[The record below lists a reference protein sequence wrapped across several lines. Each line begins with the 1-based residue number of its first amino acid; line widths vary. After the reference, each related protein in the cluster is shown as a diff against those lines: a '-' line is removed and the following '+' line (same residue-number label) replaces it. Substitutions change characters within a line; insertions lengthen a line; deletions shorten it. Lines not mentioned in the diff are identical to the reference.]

1 MITTRNLNDILLLP
15 TGEQRLPMRQL
26 VKLWCRRNS
35 ADIEAQYGKKY
46 SDWYS
51 GLSKANLLL
60 LADLIAYY
68 ESYYKSSLDLKLD
81 EVTLIFNNNGET
93 FERLRDIFLNGYYIT
108 YPTVAHGGV
117 EDADDN
123 DKPLLEGVTA
133 PDIFL
138 MFVDIAN
145 ETGCKDNGMIA
156 TAVSKACRI
165 HSSFKPVFNSARETW
180 MDHKISDDEIND
192 WSGDAFDKLRDC
204 HNASC
209 AYITGEATTEAQT
222 DGKLKTPDD
231 ASAAIVNTIMT
242 KLGLPNIEDVINK
255 LNKSSE
261 DMSER
266 DTRIAELEQRV
277 KQTALAP
284 STQVSQETKS
294 NGTIPNG
301 KLVLKSAHELFDMP
315 KKDFGFEIN
324 VWEWDAP
331 NPHVPEIDPHYIFR
345 PEELFKFLYAM
356 IMNQRAYFWGDT
368 GTGKTTLIEQGC
380 ARMNY
385 MFSRINFDSD
395 IGRFDLVG
403 RDTLISDGTRT
414 VSKFIEGALPQAMAN
429 PTVLCCDEIDFCR
442 PDTAYVMQSALE
454 GNGLTLMEDGGRI
467 VKPHSMFRMFATG
480 NTQGQGDEKGMYAGA
495 RNQSMALLD
504 RFTVW
509 AKVDYLNATQRK
521 QLLKKKCPS
530 LEKNHID
537 MVCQYVTEH
546 MKAFEDSRVFQP
558 MSPRGMISLGN
569 AVATFTALDPQN
581 PTKAIQRAF
590 DTTILERATTQDHA
604 VFKGITQRVVK

>member
-1 MITTRNLNDILLLP
+1 MKLTRQLNDILLLP
-15 TGEQRLPMRQL
+15 TAEQRQPLRQF
-26 VKLWCRRNS
+26 VSPWCDTHS
-35 ADIEAQYGKKY
+35 GEIKAQYGITY
-46 SDWYS
+46 SNWV
-51 GLSKANLLL
+51 SKLNKNGLLL

-68 ESYYKSSLDLKLD
+68 DQLQLTYLRLE
-81 EVTLIFNNNGET
+81 EVVETLYADNRD
-93 FERLRDIFLNGYYIT
+93 FEILRDAFLNGYYIT
-108 YPTVAHGGV
+108 YPKVPHGEVAGTS
-117 EDADDN
+117 DN

-133 PDIFL
+133 TDIFR
-138 MFVDIAN
+138 MFLDIAL
-145 ETGCKDNGMIA
+145 ETGCKDNAKVANSVRI
-156 TAVSKACRI
+156 ACRI
-165 HSSFKPVFNSARETW
+165 HSSFEPVFYSARETW
-180 MDHKISDDEIND
+180 MDHKISDDEVDD
-192 WSGDAFDKLRDC
+192 WSADAFDKLRDC

-209 AYITGEATTEAQT
+209 AYITGRATTEAQT

-255 LNKSSE
+255 LNRSSD

-284 STQVSQETKS
+284 STQVSQETKG

-315 KKDFGFEIN
+315 KKDFDFEIN

-385 MFSRINFDSD
+385 MFNRINFDSD

-509 AKVDYLNATQRK
+509 AKVGYLNATQRK

-569 AVATFTALDPQN
+569 AVATFTALDPNN

>member
-1 MITTRNLNDILLLP
+1 MKLTRQLNDILLLP
-15 TGEQRLPMRQL
+15 TAEQRQPLRTF
-26 VKLWCRRNS
+26 VKEWCIQNAS
-35 ADIEAQYGKKY
+35 EIEAQSGKTY
-46 SDWYS
+46 SNWIS
-51 GLSKANLLL
+51 PMSKANLLL
-60 LADLIAYY
+60 LADLIAYNENTY
-68 ESYYKSSLDLKLD
+68 GDALDLKLD
-81 EVTLIFNNNGET
+81 EVKLVFSGNLNT
-93 FERLRDIFLNGYYIT
+93 FDNLRDIFLNGYYIT
-108 YPTVAHGGV
+108 NTKVPHGKVA
-117 EDADDN
+117 EADDN
-123 DKPLLEGVTA
+123 DKPLLEGVTVT
-133 PDIFL
+133 DLFR

-165 HSSFKPVFNSARETW
+165 HSSFEPVFNSARETW
-180 MDHKISDDEIND
+180 MDHTISDDEVDD
-192 WSGDAFDKLRDC
+192 WTGDAFDKLRDC

-209 AYITGEATTEAQT
+209 TYITGEATTTAQT

-231 ASAAIVNTIMT
+231 TSAAIVNTIMT

-315 KKDFGFEIN
+315 KKDFDFEIN

-385 MFSRINFDSD
+385 MFNRINFDSD

-569 AVATFTALDPQN
+569 AVATFTALDRQN

>member
-81 EVTLIFNNNGET
+81 EVTLIFNNNGDT

-204 HNASC
+204 HYASC
-209 AYITGEATTEAQT
+209 TYITGEATTDLPSSLRILIT
-222 DGKLKTPDD
+222 
-231 ASAAIVNTIMT
+231 V
-242 KLGLPNIEDVINK
+242 GLF
-255 LNKSSE
+255 
-261 DMSER
+261 
-266 DTRIAELEQRV
+266 
-277 KQTALAP
+277 
-284 STQVSQETKS
+284 
-294 NGTIPNG
+294 
-301 KLVLKSAHELFDMP
+301 H
-315 KKDFGFEIN
+315 
-324 VWEWDAP
+324 
-331 NPHVPEIDPHYIFR
+331 
-345 PEELFKFLYAM
+345 
-356 IMNQRAYFWGDT
+356 
-368 GTGKTTLIEQGC
+368 
-380 ARMNY
+380 
-385 MFSRINFDSD
+385 
-395 IGRFDLVG
+395 
-403 RDTLISDGTRT
+403 
-414 VSKFIEGALPQAMAN
+414 
-429 PTVLCCDEIDFCR
+429 
-442 PDTAYVMQSALE
+442 
-454 GNGLTLMEDGGRI
+454 
-467 VKPHSMFRMFATG
+467 
-480 NTQGQGDEKGMYAGA
+480 
-495 RNQSMALLD
+495 
-504 RFTVW
+504 
-509 AKVDYLNATQRK
+509 
-521 QLLKKKCPS
+521 
-530 LEKNHID
+530 
-537 MVCQYVTEH
+537 
-546 MKAFEDSRVFQP
+546 
-558 MSPRGMISLGN
+558 
-569 AVATFTALDPQN
+569 
-581 PTKAIQRAF
+581 
-590 DTTILERATTQDHA
+590 
-604 VFKGITQRVVK
+604 